1 MNPTAGEARQN
12 DIAGDLHRF
21 SGVASTTLIF
31 GSSEI
36 SATSVLIGSAGRSST
51 YTSGNSSSSKIGT
64 FMKSL
69 ACSACMQDWLGFF
82 MDLRFLLVSGSL
94 GRLYSIEFV
103 FSMMM
108 MLFDFSRF
116 EFEIRLRLW
125 RVLSMASKR
134 GFTIETFLP
143 LILMNRSSSD

>member
-1 MNPTAGEARQN
+1 MSLLKSNAVQIGQSLTPTN
-12 DIAGDLHRF
+12 NF
-21 SGVASTTLIF
+21 VW
-31 GSSEI
+31 
-36 SATSVLIGSAGRSST
+36 
-51 YTSGNSSSSKIGT
+51 Y
-64 FMKSL
+64 
-69 ACSACMQDWLGFF
+69 FF

-143 LILMNRSSSD
+143 LILMNRSSSY